1 LAADG
6 FENLEVAQCGG
17 IEEEGFGTAVFLEAA
32 EVFRFRAEIFGCVV
46 NESASRPES
55 GVGVRE
61 AEALEIEHAECGGD
75 GACTIGGFKM
85 IAGELCH
92 QSAGAEM
99 M

>member
-17 IEEEGFGTAVFLEAA
+17 IEEEGFGAAVFLETA
-32 EVFRFRAEIFGCVV
+32 EVFRFRAEVFSCVV
-46 NESASRPES
+46 NESASWPES

-75 GACTIGGFKM
+75 GACAIGGFKM
-85 IAGELCH
+85 VAGQLSH
-92 QSAGAEM
+92 QSAGTEM